1 MSSIWVYPG
10 QGAQKINMLHDL
22 PKHALVNQYLEQAS
36 DVLKENVM
44 LLDQVDALKSTYAVQ
59 LCLYIAG
66 VISSALL
73 REQGLQPK
81 YVAGLSIG
89 AWAAATVANVIR
101 FEDGLTFVA
110 KRAELMQQAYPN
122 GYGMTA
128 IIGADRF
135 QVESWIAKV
144 ASDGQEVFMANLNT
158 ENQVV
163 ISGSFEAMQLVAKY
177 AKQNGVISKKIE
189 ISVPSHCMLL
199 EKQAQQ
205 LACLVKGLN
214 SQQPTIQYLSGTSAR
229 LLRTNTQIIDDIV
242 FNMSRT
248 VDWQSTV
255 QVAWERGVRLQ
266 IEALPGTVLTGLAR
280 KVFKEGTVLSFQ
292 NTQLESL
299 IIAMQKE
306 EDFV

>member
-22 PKHALVNQYLEQAS
+22 PKDALVNQYLEQAS

-144 ASDGQEVFMANLNT
+144 ASDSQKVFIANLNA

-163 ISGSFEAMQLVAKY
+163 ISGSFDAMQRVAKY
-177 AKQNGVISKKIE
+177 ANESGAISKKIE

-205 LACLVKGLN
+205 LASLVKGLN

-266 IEALPGTVLTGLAR
+266 IEALPGNVLTGLAR

-306 EDFV
+306 KDFV